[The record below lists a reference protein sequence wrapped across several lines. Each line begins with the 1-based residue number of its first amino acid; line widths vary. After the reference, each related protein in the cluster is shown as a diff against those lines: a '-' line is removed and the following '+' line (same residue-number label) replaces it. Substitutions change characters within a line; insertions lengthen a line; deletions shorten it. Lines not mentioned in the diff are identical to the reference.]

1 MVNMPVAAIIR
12 EEIEI
17 PESITIEVI
26 NNEEV
31 VVKAGGKELKRTL
44 SYPNVVIKK
53 EDSKVVVESLYPRK
67 KQAAI
72 IGTFASH
79 IKNMITGVSEGFE
92 YKMKIRYAHFPM
104 KISVKGNEVIID
116 NFLGE
121 KHPRK
126 ATIMEGVKVK
136 VSGEDVIVSGI
147 DKEKTG
153 QTAANIEQA
162 TRIRGR
168 DTRVFQDGIYIVE
181 KAGKVL

>member
-1 MVNMPVAAIIR
+1 MPVAAFIR

-17 PESITIEVI
+17 PENITIDVDGSEVI
-26 NNEEV
+26 
-31 VVKAGGKELKRTL
+31 VKSGGKELRRTL
-44 SYPNVVIKK
+44 SYPNVSIKK
-53 EDSKVVVESLYPRK
+53 EDNKIVIESSYPRK

-79 IKNMITGVSEGFE
+79 INNMIKGVSEGFE
-92 YKMKIRYAHFPM
+92 YKLKIRYAHFPM

-126 ATIMEGVKVK
+126 AKILEGVNVK
-136 VSGEDVIVSGI
+136 VSGEDIIVSGI

-162 TRIRGR
+162 TRVKGR

-181 KAGKVL
+181 KAGKVLL

>member
-1 MVNMPVAAIIR
+1 MPVAAKIT
-12 EEIEI
+12 ENVEI
-17 PESITIEVI
+17 PENVTVDVNDNCEVI
-26 NNEEV
+26 V
-31 VVKAGGKELKRTL
+31 RSGGKELKRTL
-44 SYPNVVIKK
+44 SYPNVTIRIENNEVI
-53 EDSKVVVESLYPRK
+53 VESIYPRK

-79 IKNMITGVSEGFE
+79 IRNMIIGVTEGFE

-104 KISVKGNEVIID
+104 KISVKGDTLVID

-126 ATIMEGVKVK
+126 AKIIDGVKVK
-136 VSGEDVIVSGI
+136 VSGEDIIITGI

-153 QTAANIEQA
+153 QTAANIENV
-162 TRIRGR
+162 TRVRGR